1 MKRILNTLQ
10 QKWPEYLL
18 EILVITIGI
27 LGAFTLN
34 SWSSAREAK
43 DSEAL
48 SITRLKEDIRSNL
61 DRYEFLKERYRGR
74 IEKSDSILTLIQQ
87 QETVE
92 DRFNF
97 ITINLIFFYLI
108 EADVTT
114 YDELVNTG
122 KLYAFSSSSLRS
134 NITFYYLNVKK
145 WSSYV
150 EKDNN
155 QLREMMI
162 KDQYGPYWTLQE
174 SLWEEQE
181 IDLEK
186 FPWVKSRY
194 SEELV
199 QIEALIRRAR
209 EIYRDNLGRT
219 ETLER
224 MAQKLLK
231 RLESHR

>member
-1 MKRILNTLQ
+1 MKRILITLKE
-10 QKWPEYLL
+10 KWPEYLL
-18 EILVITIGI
+18 EILVITVGI

-34 SWSSAREAK
+34 SWSSSRESS

-48 SITRLKEDIRSNL
+48 SISRLKEDVKSNL
-61 DRYEFLKERYRGR
+61 YRYEFLKESYQGR
-74 IEKSDSILTLIQQ
+74 IDKSDSILRLIQQ

-92 DRFNF
+92 DRFNL
-97 ITINLIFFYLI
+97 IAINLIYFYLV
-108 EADVTT
+108 EADMTT

-122 KLYAFSSSSLRS
+122 RLYAFRNSSLRS
-134 NITFYYLNVKK
+134 HITFYYRNVKK

-155 QLREMMI
+155 QLRNMMI
-162 KDQYGPYWTLQE
+162 QDEYGTYWTLQE
-174 SLWEEQE
+174 SLWEGQE
-181 IDLEK
+181 VDLEK

-209 EIYRDNLGRT
+209 EIYRDNLSRT
-219 ETLER
+219 ERLED
-224 MAQKLLK
+224 MAQNLLE
-231 RLESHR
+231 RLESQ